1 MTDNRLAAATS
12 PYLLQHKDNPVA
24 WRAWGPQALEEARAS
39 DKPILLSV
47 GYAACHWCHVMAHE
61 SFEDEGVA
69 AVMNELFVNIKVDR
83 EERPDI
89 DQIYM
94 SALHALGEQ
103 GGWPLTMFLTS
114 DAEPFWGGTYFP
126 KEPRWGRPGFV
137 DVLRA
142 VAGAYRSDRSRIEEN
157 RQGLMAHLARL
168 PRSAPRDT
176 RVSGEIVGAAAT
188 RLAGLLDPVHGG
200 LRGAPKFP
208 QAPVT
213 DLLWRASRRGS
224 VSAQTLD
231 HLLLTLETMSQ
242 GGIYDHIGGG
252 LSRYSVDERWL
263 VPHFEKMLYDN
274 AQYLRALRL
283 AIPLAPARE
292 AELFRER
299 LEETIAFLQREMEL
313 EGGGFAASLDADS
326 EGEEG
331 RYYVWTPDEVVS
343 VIGPDAAIHFN
354 QVYDITTGGNFE
366 GRNIPNRL
374 SAVDHIEDAVEEET
388 LREWRDDLLEARSQR
403 IAPGRDDKMLA
414 DWNGYL
420 VTALAE
426 AALLVSRESWR
437 DVAHRTWAAIEQR
450 MDGEDGLAHA
460 WRDGRATRPAFASD
474 HASLMRAALALG
486 ETAPS
491 DEEAER
497 WLGAARDHAN
507 RLEQDFAHPDGG
519 YHLSSRHARDVIVRP
534 YTPLDEAVPN
544 SNGVAAEALIRL
556 WLLTGDPDFRD
567 RAERVFTAFAGEI
580 AANVFGT
587 ASLLSAI
594 DTRDNAVLALVVTRS
609 GARDPAFDQA
619 LYAQGDPAIV
629 TWTLAAGANL
639 PATDPR
645 AGKDM
650 IEGQP
655 TLYLCREGICSA
667 PLTDPADIATA
678 LAALREAA

>member
-1 MTDNRLAAATS
+1 MTDNRLANATS

-24 WRAWGPQALEEARAS
+24 WRAWGPEALDEARAR

-69 AVMNELFVNIKVDR
+69 GVMNELFVNIKVDR

-114 DAEPFWGGTYFP
+114 DGEPFWGGTYFP
-126 KEPRWGRPGFV
+126 KEARWGRPGFV
-137 DVLRA
+137 DVLKA

-168 PRSAPRDT
+168 PRSAPQDT
-176 RVSGEIVGAAAT
+176 RVSGEIVGAAAS
-188 RLAGLLDPVHGG
+188 RLASLLDHVHGG

-213 DLLWRASRRGS
+213 ELLWRAACRGS
-224 VSAQTLD
+224 VSAETLD

-283 AIPLAPARE
+283 AIPLSPDRE
-292 AELFRER
+292 ADLFRER
-299 LEETIAFLQREMEL
+299 LEETVSFLQREMEL

-366 GRNIPNRL
+366 GNNIPNRL

-388 LREWRDDLLEARSQR
+388 LRTWRADLLEARSQR
-403 IAPGRDDKMLA
+403 ISPGRDDKMLA

-420 VTALAE
+420 VAALAE
-426 AALLVSRESWR
+426 SALLVSRESWR
-437 DVAHRTWAAIEQR
+437 ETAVRAWTAIKQR
-450 MDGEDGLAHA
+450 MDDEDDLAHA

-491 DEEAER
+491 PEEAET
-497 WLGAARDHAN
+497 WLAAARDHAE
-507 RLEQDFAHPDGG
+507 RLERDFAHPEGG
-519 YHLSSRHARDVIVRP
+519 YHLSSSRARDVIIRP

-544 SNGVAAEALIRL
+544 PNGVAAEALVRL
-556 WLLTGDPDFRD
+556 WLLTGEAAYRE
-567 RAERVFTAFAGEI
+567 RAEKVFTAFAGEI

-594 DTRDNAVLALVVTRS
+594 DSRDNAVLAVMITRN
-609 GARDPAFDQA
+609 GNRDPGFDQA
-619 LYAQGDPAIV
+619 LLATGDPAIV
-629 TWTLAAGANL
+629 TWTLASGTTL

-650 IEGQP
+650 VGGLP

-667 PLTDPADIATA
+667 PLSDPADVATA
-678 LAALREAA
+678 LAALRNAA